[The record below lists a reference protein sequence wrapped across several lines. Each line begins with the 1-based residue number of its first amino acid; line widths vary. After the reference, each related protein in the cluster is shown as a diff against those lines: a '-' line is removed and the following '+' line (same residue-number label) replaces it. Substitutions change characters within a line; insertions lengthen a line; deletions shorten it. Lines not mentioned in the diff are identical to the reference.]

1 MTKDLK
7 IYNIYFEMFENL
19 RKGIRDILDR
29 FGRKGLLTRND
40 IEEGLN
46 ELKKVLISAD
56 VNLKVVKDILKRVE
70 EEALKEEVL
79 KSVLPEEQITKIVF
93 DVLLKII
100 GKSAPLK
107 FSSIP
112 PTEIVLFG
120 IQGSGKTTTAGKLSY
135 FLKNKGYR
143 SLLVPLD
150 LKRPGAIKQLEEI
163 SNIVGASFYF
173 EENLEVFKLI
183 KRAKEIAKKERIEFV
198 IYDTPGRIHIDQ
210 QMMKELK
217 DIREE
222 IKPTESFLV
231 ASSLLGQ
238 GSVDIALEFKR
249 MVGLTGIIAT
259 MLDGD
264 SKGGAILSMRYV
276 TSVPIKFIGVGE
288 KIDDLEEFD
297 EESLVLRI
305 LGQPDIKGL
314 VKKIETLKEEK
325 KEVAKK
331 EKFNLETFLNQIES
345 IEKMGGFSS
354 ILGYFPMISDS
365 INFDEKNIKKMKVII
380 QSMTKKERLHPEII
394 DGDRKKRI
402 AKGSGTTI
410 NDVNILLKNYK
421 LMKSML
427 ENKNLD
433 KILKRGGIF

>member
-1 MTKDLK
+1 
-7 IYNIYFEMFENL
+7 MFESI
-19 RKGIRDILDR
+19 RKGIRDILDK
-29 FGRKGLLTRND
+29 FGRKGLLTRSD
-40 IEEGLN
+40 IEEGLS

-56 VNLKVVKDILKRVE
+56 VNLKVVKEILKRVE
-70 EEALKEEVL
+70 EEALKEEIL
-79 KSVLPEEQITKIVF
+79 KSVLPEEQITKIVY
-93 DVLLKII
+93 DILLKII
-100 GKSAPLK
+100 GKSSPLK

-112 PTEIVLFG
+112 PTEIILFG

-135 FLKNKGYR
+135 YLKNKGFR

-163 SNIVGASFYF
+163 ANIAQVNFYF
-173 EENLEVFKLI
+173 EENLNVFKLI
-183 KRAKEIAKKERIEFV
+183 KKSKEIAKKERIDFI

-210 QMMKELK
+210 EMMRELK
-217 DIREE
+217 EIKEE
-222 IKPTESFLV
+222 VKPTESLLV

-249 MVGLTGIIAT
+249 FVGLTGIIAT

-288 KIDDLEEFD
+288 KLDDFEEFD
-297 EESLVLRI
+297 EESLVSRI
-305 LGQPDIKGL
+305 LGRTDIKGL
-314 VKKIETLKEEK
+314 IKKIEALKNEK
-325 KEVAKK
+325 KEIDKK
-331 EKFNLETFLNQIES
+331 EKFNLETFLKEIES
-345 IEKMGGFSS
+345 IEKIGGFSS
-354 ILGYFPMISDS
+354 FLGYFPQISDS
-365 INFDEKNIKKMKVII
+365 INFDDKSLKKMKAII

-402 AKGSGTTI
+402 AKGSGTSI

-421 LMKSML
+421 MMKSLL
-427 ENKNLD
+427 ENKNID

>member
-1 MTKDLK
+1 
-7 IYNIYFEMFENL
+7 MFENL

-29 FGRKGLLTRND
+29 FGRKGLLSKSD
-40 IEEGLN
+40 IEEGLS
-46 ELKKVLISAD
+46 EFKKVLISAD
-56 VNLKVVKDILKRVE
+56 VNLKVVKEILKRVE
-70 EEALKEEVL
+70 EEALKEEIL
-79 KSVLPEEQITKIVF
+79 KSVLPEEQITKIVY
-93 DVLLKII
+93 DILLKII
-100 GKSAPLK
+100 GKGAPLK

-112 PTEIVLFG
+112 PTEILLFG
-120 IQGSGKTTTAGKLSY
+120 TQGSGKTTTAGKLSF
-135 FLKNKGYR
+135 FLKNRGYR

-163 SNIVGASFYF
+163 ANMVDTPFYF
-173 EENLEVFKLI
+173 EENLTPFKLI
-183 KRAKEIAKKERIEFV
+183 KRAKEIAKKERIEFI

-210 QMMKELK
+210 EMMKELK
-217 DIREE
+217 EIKEE
-222 IKPTESFLV
+222 VKPTESLLV

-238 GSVDIALEFKR
+238 GSVDIALEFKK

-276 TSVPIKFIGVGE
+276 TSVPIKFVGVGE

-314 VKKIETLKEEK
+314 IKKIETIKEEK
-325 KEVAKK
+325 KEISKK
-331 EKFNLETFLNQIES
+331 EKFNLETFLTQIES

-354 ILGYFPMISDS
+354 LLGYFPMISDS
-365 INFDEKNIKKMKVII
+365 MKFDEKSIKRMKAII
-380 QSMTKKERLHPEII
+380 QSMTKKERLHPDII

-402 AKGSGTTI
+402 AKGSGTSI

-427 ENKNLD
+427 ENKNID